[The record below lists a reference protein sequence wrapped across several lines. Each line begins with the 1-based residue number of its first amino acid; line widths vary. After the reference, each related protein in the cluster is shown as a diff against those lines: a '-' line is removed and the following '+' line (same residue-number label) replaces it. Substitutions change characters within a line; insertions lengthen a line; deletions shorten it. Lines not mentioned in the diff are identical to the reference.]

1 MEDDASSSN
10 LHNPHSGWHKNVTVT
25 SSPISPCNPLA
36 DWCGAEYDAYKVVI
50 DVYVVLAVCA
60 VGFVGNA
67 LTVAVLRRDNDPTNT
82 TNWLL
87 QSLAFTD
94 TLYLLSAL
102 VIQVRLYDVIVSYYI
117 TRPIGVITSDTVL
130 TGSQSDKRE
139 HYRDSSKSL
148 TLATTHSRAALLG
161 YSVNSTDVRSVA
173 RVAHHGGPLPSRV
186 PA

>member
-1 MEDDASSSN
+1 VLTRWS
-10 LHNPHSGWHKNVTVT
+10 
-25 SSPISPCNPLA
+25 

-102 VIQVRLYDVIVSYYI
+102 VIQVRLYDGIVSYYV
-117 TRPIGVITSDTVL
+117 T
-130 TGSQSDKRE
+130 Q
-139 HYRDSSKSL
+139 
-148 TLATTHSRAALLG
+148 
-161 YSVNSTDVRSVA
+161 VNSF
-173 RVAHHGGPLPSRV
+173 
-186 PA
+186 